1 MDELSIY
8 RQWFEHITEK
18 NEIVIMWSEIVIIFS
33 CLLDGSKSVFLFS
46 LLKSCTCLHQAVNRL
61 WLVHC
66 TNTQYH
72 SQKPY
77 MVRIKMWSL
86 FALYI
91 LTLHSSRMS
100 FWTIFHSYA
109 LHNAIC
115 IVWDHYSIMYVCMES
130 IWPRHRTSGHSILPS
145 RRAIFAIFSQSDKY
159 GEQVLASSPNLT
171 LPVMRKIPRP
181 FLTWHFFG
189 TTILPYCCWM
199 SVLVRKCS
207 APNFRTTRVTLN
219 STSDFSSSSL
229 FLTRPISPMKTKSLV
244 Q

>member
-1 MDELSIY
+1 
-8 RQWFEHITEK
+8 
-18 NEIVIMWSEIVIIFS
+18 
-33 CLLDGSKSVFLFS
+33 
-46 LLKSCTCLHQAVNRL
+46 
-61 WLVHC
+61 
-66 TNTQYH
+66 
-72 SQKPY
+72 
-77 MVRIKMWSL
+77 
-86 FALYI
+86 
-91 LTLHSSRMS
+91 
-100 FWTIFHSYA
+100 
-109 LHNAIC
+109 
-115 IVWDHYSIMYVCMES
+115 MES
-130 IWPRHRTSGHSILPS
+130 IWQRHRTSGHSILPS

-229 FLTRPISPMKTKSLV
+229 FLTRPISPMKTTINKEFVIIWKMYFIQKQINSSRMELNCV
-244 Q
+244 YYICSSVTWCEWIYK